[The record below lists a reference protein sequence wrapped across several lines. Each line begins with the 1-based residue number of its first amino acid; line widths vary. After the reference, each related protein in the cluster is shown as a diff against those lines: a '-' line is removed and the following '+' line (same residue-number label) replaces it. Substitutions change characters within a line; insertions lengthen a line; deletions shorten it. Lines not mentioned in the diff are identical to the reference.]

1 MCAAS
6 PKFSGLFF
14 DDDLSF
20 VSLPS
25 VTVSF
30 DIHLFFRW
38 LTWSWGVGFVILL
51 LTFILSFKISISGF
65 KVFSF
70 VVLALALLPN

>member
-6 PKFSGLFF
+6 LKFSGLFF

-20 VSLPS
+20 VSLLS

-38 LTWSWGVGFVILL
+38 LTWSWGVGL
-51 LTFILSFKISISGF
+51 
-65 KVFSF
+65 
-70 VVLALALLPN
+70 